1 MEAALCD
8 LKDPLI
14 DHTEGQCF
22 LHEAIKII
30 VEEVLCKGTD
40 IKQKVSKV

>member
-14 DHTEGQCF
+14 DHAEGKCF
-22 LHEAIKII
+22 LDKAIQII

-40 IKQKVSKV
+40 IKQKVSEV